1 MRTLVPNPGLPA
13 NCLNM
18 KKSLLSLLFLFV
30 INAFSQAQ
38 SPTGKYILV
47 KDSDGKT
54 PRGGAE
60 ISMTFTPGKFSLKAA
75 MPGQTVTDNGTWK
88 ITGSTMT
95 ITFKEMEQ
103 GTKTG
108 AWSLAN
114 STLTLPFMML
124 SNGKGSSVWQQAG
137 TAFTPTGTVNEVII
151 RNRDG
156 VQKIMKHK
164 AKVDSWAMGDA
175 KKYKGGLAEAYYV
188 MGNLFFFKKLRPEA
202 IYAFAKAAE
211 LKPTNA
217 LYLNNLSSLIMDY
230 NKYSDAVILLKEV
243 TRNFP
248 NLSSSWGN
256 LALAQLKMGNYPA
269 ADSAIRMARRLD
281 PENGLFCYT
290 GGKIKEGKGDKTG
303 AAKDFAEAWDKGYA
317 GEGRE
322 GAKNASVA
330 KKPAPP
336 KKPSKTKGEEKR
348 DKLAQWE
355 GHYEADAVSARSG
368 ETAKEANTTF
378 GKDLAQ
384 TTINLQTLAC
394 AKEFSMDISK
404 SGNITGSGK
413 VMYVYQGSAGGP
425 VTGMSPAPL
434 TALYGGFG
442 TNLKDGFQ
450 LRDWSFTGTVD
461 EEGNVEISGMPSG
474 DLDLYNVGEW
484 QKKKTWSPFP
494 PDAAGAAMKGPFHMK
509 IVNDEKMGPVIK
521 VDQWLELGDKLIRRV
536 HYRAYIYRSET
547 DVTPDCKTLGADPV
561 AKCPAT
567 EFIKTKVSFNPRE
580 NISIEQSTTYAPG
593 QEAQQEMAVNIVA
606 EHDFGPFTGEAE
618 FHQDGSYEF
627 SIGVGVDTESLT
639 HGGPFKLSEK
649 LALVYDSKCGWG
661 VKASAGAEMEGLDT
675 KAGVSVE
682 GVIFFN
688 KGM

>member
-1 MRTLVPNPGLPA
+1 MFKFHR
-13 NCLNM
+13 
-18 KKSLLSLLFLFV
+18 LFV
-30 INAFSQAQ
+30 HVKLLLLTLLVSVSLFAQNIN
-38 SPTGKYILV
+38 GKYILV

-60 ISMTFTPGKFSLKAA
+60 ISITFSPGKFSLKAA

-88 ITGSTMT
+88 ITGSNMT
-95 ITFKEMEQ
+95 ISFKEMEQ

-108 AWSLAN
+108 PYSLNN

-124 SNGKGSSVWQQAG
+124 SNGKGSSTWQQAG

-156 VQKIMKHK
+156 VQKIMKYK
-164 AKVDSWAMGDA
+164 AKVDAWATADA

-188 MGNLFFFKKLRPEA
+188 MGNLFYFKKLRPEA
-202 IYAFAKAAE
+202 VYAFAKAAE

-256 LALAQLKMGNYPA
+256 LALAQLKTGNYPA
-269 ADSAIRMARRLD
+269 ADSAIRVARRLD

-290 GGKIKEGKGDKTG
+290 DGKIKEKKGDKPG
-303 AAKDFAEAWDKGYA
+303 ADKDFGDAWDKGYA

-330 KKPAPP
+330 KKPTPP
-336 KKPSKTKGEEKR
+336 KKPTKTKGEEQK

-355 GHYEADAVSARSG
+355 GHYEANAVSARSG

-394 AKEFSMDISK
+394 AKEFSMDISRM
-404 SGNITGSGK
+404 GNITGTGK

-425 VTGMSPAPL
+425 VTGMAPAPI
-434 TALYGGFG
+434 AAMYGGFG

-450 LRDWSFTGTVD
+450 IRDWSFTGTVD
-461 EEGNVEISGMPSG
+461 EEGNVEISGVPSG
-474 DLDLYNVGEW
+474 ELDLFNTGKW
-484 QKKKTWSPFP
+484 QKIKTWSPLP
-494 PDAAGAAMKGPFHMK
+494 PDAAGPAMKGPFHMK

-536 HYRAYIYRSET
+536 HYRAYIYRSDA
-547 DVTPDCKTLGADPV
+547 DVTPDCKTLGADPQ
-561 AKCPAT
+561 AKCPAS

-593 QEAQQEMAVNIVA
+593 QTAQEEMAVNIVA
-606 EHDFGPFTGEAE
+606 EHDIGPLTAEAE

-627 SIGVGVDTESLT
+627 SIGVGVDTEDLT
-639 HGGPFKLSEK
+639 HGGPFKFGEK
-649 LALVYDSKCGWG
+649 LQLIYDSKCGWG
-661 VKASAGAEMEGLDT
+661 VKASAGVELESIGT
-675 KAGVSVE
+675 KTGASVE

-688 KGM
+688 KGL

>member
-1 MRTLVPNPGLPA
+1 
-13 NCLNM
+13 M
-18 KKSLLSLLFLFV
+18 K
-30 INAFSQAQ
+30 
-38 SPTGKYILV
+38 Y
-47 KDSDGKT
+47 KD
-54 PRGGAE
+54 
-60 ISMTFTPGKFSLKAA
+60 
-75 MPGQTVTDNGTWK
+75 N
-88 ITGSTMT
+88 
-95 ITFKEMEQ
+95 
-103 GTKTG
+103 
-108 AWSLAN
+108 
-114 STLTLPFMML
+114 
-124 SNGKGSSVWQQAG
+124 
-137 TAFTPTGTVNEVII
+137 
-151 RNRDG
+151 
-156 VQKIMKHK
+156 
-164 AKVDSWAMGDA
+164 VDSWAIADA
-175 KKYKGGLAEAYYV
+175 KKYKGGLAESYYV
-188 MGNLFFFKKLRPEA
+188 MGNLFYFKKRRPEA

-217 LYLNNLSSLIMDY
+217 LYLNNLSSLIMDF

-256 LALAQLKMGNYPA
+256 LALAQLKMGNYAA
-269 ADSAIRMARRLD
+269 ADSAIRIARRLD
-281 PENGLFCYT
+281 PESGLFCYT
-290 GGKIKEGKGDKTG
+290 DGKIKEAKGDKTG
-303 AAKDFAEAWDKGYA
+303 ATKDFGDAWDKGYA
-317 GEGRE
+317 GQGRE

-330 KKPAPP
+330 KKPATP
-336 KKPSKTKGEEKR
+336 KKPSKPKSEDQK

-394 AKEFSMDISK
+394 AKDFSMDISK
-404 SGNITGSGK
+404 NGQISGTGK

-425 VTGMSPAPL
+425 VTGMAPAPI
-434 TALYGGFG
+434 AAMHGGFG

-461 EEGNVEISGMPSG
+461 AEGNVEISGMPTG
-474 DLDLYNVGEW
+474 ELDLYNVGKW
-484 QKKKTWSPFP
+484 QKIKTWSPFP

-509 IVNDEKMGPVIK
+509 IINDEKMGPVIK

-536 HYRAYIYRSET
+536 HYRAYIYRSDA

-567 EFIKTKVSFNPRE
+567 EFIKTKVAFNPRQ

-593 QEAQQEMAVNIVA
+593 QEAQQEMAVNVVA
-606 EHDFGPFTGEAE
+606 EHEMGPVTAEAE

-639 HGGPFKLSEK
+639 HGGPFKFSEK

-661 VKASAGAEMEGLDT
+661 VKASAGAEMEGLGT
-675 KAGVSVE
+675 KSGVSVE

-688 KGM
+688 KGL

>member
-1 MRTLVPNPGLPA
+1 MRKFPRLIVHTKLLLLTLLVSV
-13 NCLNM
+13 
-18 KKSLLSLLFLFV
+18 SLL
-30 INAFSQAQ
+30 AQ
-38 SPTGKYILV
+38 NISGKYILV

-54 PRGGAE
+54 PKGGAE
-60 ISMTFTPGKFSLKAA
+60 ISITFSPGKFSLKAA

-88 ITGSTMT
+88 VTGSTMT
-95 ITFKEMEQ
+95 ISFKEMEQ

-108 AWSLAN
+108 SYSLSN
-114 STLTLPFMML
+114 GTLTLPFMML
-124 SNGKGSSVWQQAG
+124 TNGKGSSTWQLAG

-156 VQKIMKHK
+156 VQKIMKYK
-164 AKVDSWAMGDA
+164 DKVDAWATADA
-175 KKYKGGLAEAYYV
+175 KKYNGGLAEAYYV
-188 MGNLFFFKKLRPEA
+188 MGNLFYFKKLRPEA
-202 IYAFAKAAE
+202 VYAFAKAAE

-269 ADSAIRMARRLD
+269 ADSAIRVARRLD

-290 GGKIKEGKGDKTG
+290 DGKIKEKKGDKAG
-303 AAKDFAEAWDKGYA
+303 ADNDFGDAWDKGYA

-330 KKPAPP
+330 KKPTPP
-336 KKPSKTKGEEKR
+336 KKPTKTKGEEQK

-355 GHYEADAVSARSG
+355 GHYEANAVSARSG

-384 TTINLQTLAC
+384 TTINLQTLSC
-394 AKEFSMDISK
+394 AKEFSMDISRM
-404 SGNITGSGK
+404 GNITGSGK

-425 VTGMSPAPL
+425 VTGMAPAPI
-434 TALYGGFG
+434 AAMYGGFG

-450 LRDWSFTGTVD
+450 IRDWSFTGTVD
-461 EEGNVEISGMPSG
+461 EEGNVEISGVPSG
-474 DLDLYNVGEW
+474 ELDLFNTGKW
-484 QKKKTWSPFP
+484 QKIKTWSPLP

-536 HYRAYIYRSET
+536 HYRAYIYRSDA
-547 DVTPDCKTLGADPV
+547 DVTPDCKTLGADPQ
-561 AKCPAT
+561 AKCPAS

-593 QEAQQEMAVNIVA
+593 QTAQQEMAVNVVA
-606 EHDFGPFTGEAE
+606 EHDFGPLTGEAE

-627 SIGVGVDTESLT
+627 SIGFGVDTEDLT
-639 HGGPFKLSEK
+639 HGGPFKFGEK
-649 LALVYDSKCGWG
+649 LQLIYDSKCGWG
-661 VKASAGAEMEGLDT
+661 VKASAGVELESIGT
-675 KAGVSVE
+675 KTGASVE

-688 KGM
+688 KGL